1 MTGTVQVA
9 YFITHPD
16 VLIDPGVPVPDW
28 KLAPCG
34 RARMVRASAS
44 SWMAGVRSIWCSA
57 ERKSRDAASILGEQ
71 LGLSVAGLVGL
82 GENDRSATGYLPA
95 AEFESV
101 ADRFFAQPEQSVR
114 GWERAIDAQR
124 RIVTAVDHVCA
135 AAAGCGGDLAIV
147 SHGGVGTLLLCHL
160 RGEAISRAH
169 DQPRNNGG
177 NYFAFDVGIRR
188 VRHGWRAID
197 ES

>member
-28 KLAPCG
+28 KLAPRG

-177 NYFAFDVGIRR
+177 NYFAFDIATRR
-188 VRHGWRAID
+188 LRHGWRAID

>member
-16 VLIDPGVPVPDW
+16 VLIDPAVPVPDW

-177 NYFAFDVGIRR
+177 NYFAFDIATRR
-188 VRHGWRAID
+188 LRHGWRAID